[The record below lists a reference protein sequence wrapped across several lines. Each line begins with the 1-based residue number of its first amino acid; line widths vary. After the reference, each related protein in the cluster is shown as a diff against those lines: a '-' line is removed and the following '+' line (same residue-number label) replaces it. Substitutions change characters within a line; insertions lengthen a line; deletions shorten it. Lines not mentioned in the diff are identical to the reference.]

1 MSRRRSTNSLAAR
14 WPLTNNYSAPAAWL
28 SAGVDFYKFT
38 MSQLQYEH
46 HRNRQVRFALTNR
59 GSERIADLVTVEV
72 LQERLTAVQARGFCA
87 AELAYLAGLQS
98 RAGAPIFSQDYLSF
112 LATARL
118 PDVHVDRVD
127 GDIVVWSVGAW
138 PIVTFWETVVMSIV
152 NECYFTALQTQ
163 TGRALQA
170 EGDARLAAK
179 ITLLQRQPDIKI
191 VDFGTRRRY
200 SAAWQFHVLQQLQ
213 MQCPTQLVGTSNVAY
228 AHVFGLK
235 PIGTYA
241 HEMPMVY
248 AALAPHVPG
257 AVRAA
262 HQQFMCDW
270 YARYGAD
277 LAIGLT
283 DTFGTERFFADF
295 DRTQALLWRGL
306 RHDSGEPIA
315 FAERVISFYEL
326 HGIDPLT
333 KTIVFSDNLTIDRIV
348 ALHDRFAGRIQLV
361 YGWGTTLMNDLGVP
375 ALNIVMKTTHA
386 DGQPTVKLSDHAG
399 KQSGPPEQIARYQ
412 HEYFANPEQS

>member
-1 MSRRRSTNSLAAR
+1 M
-14 WPLTNNYSAPAAWL
+14 TNNPSAPAPWL
-28 SAGVDFYKFT
+28 STGIDYYKFT

-46 HRNRQVRFALTNR
+46 HRNTQVRFALTNR
-59 GSERIADLVTVEV
+59 GSEHIADLVTVAV
-72 LQERLTAVQARGFCA
+72 LRERLTAVQARGFCA
-87 AELAYLAGLQS
+87 AELTYLAGLQT

-112 LATARL
+112 LAAARL
-118 PDVHVDRVD
+118 PDVHVERTD
-127 GDIVVWSVGAW
+127 GNLAVWSVGAW

-152 NECYFTALQTQ
+152 NECYFTALQAQ
-163 TGRALQA
+163 TGCALQA

-179 ITLLQRQPDIKI
+179 IAVLQRHPDIKI

-200 SAAWQFHVLQQLQ
+200 SAAWQSHVLEQLALH
-213 MQCPTQLVGTSNVAY
+213 CPTQLVGTSNVGY
-228 AHVFGLK
+228 AHDFGLK

-248 AALAPHVPG
+248 AALAPHAPG
-257 AVRAA
+257 AIRAA
-262 HQQFMCDW
+262 HQQFLHDW
-270 YARYGAD
+270 YERYGAD

-295 DRTQALLWRGL
+295 DRSQAIHWRGL
-306 RHDSGEPIA
+306 RHDSGDPIA
-315 FAERVISFYEL
+315 FAERVISFYEAQ
-326 HGIDPLT
+326 GIDPLS
-333 KTIVFSDNLTIDRIV
+333 KTIVFSDNLTIDRIG

-399 KQSGPPEQIARYQ
+399 KQSGPPAQIARYQ

>member
-1 MSRRRSTNSLAAR
+1 
-14 WPLTNNYSAPAAWL
+14 LTNNYSAPAAWL
-28 SAGVDFYKFT
+28 SAGVDFYTFT

-112 LATARL
+112 LATGPL
-118 PDVHVDRVD
+118 QDVHVDRVD

-179 ITLLQRQPDIKI
+179 IAVLQRQPDIKI

-213 MQCPTQLVGTSNVAY
+213 MHCPTQLVGTSNVAF

-262 HQQFMCDW
+262 HQQFMRDW

>member
-1 MSRRRSTNSLAAR
+1 MTGT
-14 WPLTNNYSAPAAWL
+14 PLVASQWL
-28 SAGVDFYKFT
+28 STGIDYYKFT

-46 HRNRQVRFALTNR
+46 HRDIQVRFALTNR
-59 GSERIADLVTVEV
+59 GSERIADLVAPELLRAQLATV
-72 LQERLTAVQARGFCA
+72 QSRGFCA
-87 AELAYLAGLQS
+87 AELDYLASLRT
-98 RAGAPIFSQDYLSF
+98 RAGAAVFAPDYLNY
-112 LATARL
+112 LANAQL

-127 GDIVVWSVGAW
+127 GNLAVWTVGAW

-152 NECYFTALQTQ
+152 NECYFTALQEQ
-163 TGRALQA
+163 TGRSMQA
-170 EGDARLAAK
+170 EGDARLTAK
-179 ITLLQRQPDIKI
+179 IAILQRHPDIKI

-200 SAAWQFHVLQQLQ
+200 SAAWQFHVLEQLALH
-213 MQCPTQLVGTSNVAY
+213 CPTHLIGTSNVAY
-228 AHVFGLK
+228 AHDFGLK

-248 AALAPHVPG
+248 AALAPHTPG

-262 HQQFMCDW
+262 HQQFLVDW
-270 YARYGAD
+270 YARYGVD

-295 DRTQALLWRGL
+295 DRTHAMLWRGL
-306 RHDSGEPIA
+306 RHDSGDPIA
-315 FAERVISFYEL
+315 FAERVITFYEAQ
-326 HGIDPLT
+326 GINPLT

-348 ALHDRFAGRIQLV
+348 SLQNRFAGRIQLV

-386 DGQPTVKLSDHAG
+386 NGQPTVKLSDHAG
-399 KQSGPPEQIARYQ
+399 KQSGPPEYIARYQ
-412 HEYFANPEQS
+412 HEYFAKPEQS

>member
-1 MSRRRSTNSLAAR
+1 
-14 WPLTNNYSAPAAWL
+14 
-28 SAGVDFYKFT
+28 